1 MLRRFVGELYVV
13 IVPLFT
19 VRDAVRSIV
28 ELAPLKAAVPDETV
42 NVPPFSAPPSQM
54 NVAVVSVLPAGESV
68 PLTRSRFAID
78 TDGAIE
84 TVAPLILTVPVP
96 VNEEGALM
104 LWVPFANP
112 KNAPEAVLNVPVCVM
127 IAGLL

>member
-13 IVPLFT
+13 VVPLFV
-19 VRDAVRSIV
+19 VRSAVRSIV
-28 ELAPLKAAVPDETV
+28 ELAPLKVAVPADTV
-42 NVPPFSAPPSQM
+42 NVPPFNAPPSQR

-78 TDGAIE
+78 TEGAIE

-96 VNEEGALM
+96 VNEEGEL
-104 LWVPFANP
+104 
-112 KNAPEAVLNVPVCVM
+112 
-127 IAGLL
+127 I